1 MAGLTDDTDRLVGLI
16 ALFSLGF
23 FLATQETRMDGS
35 IWRNVRCQRC
45 GAVPIDKGKA
55 TANCPVC
62 KSSELGERAPDY
74 MKLTDSD
81 RRWLRSLMIGAA

>member
-1 MAGLTDDTDRLVGLI
+1 VSDDRFIGFCALLSLGLV
-16 ALFSLGF
+16 FSLTT
-23 FLATQETRMDGS
+23 LETRMDGS

-55 TANCPVC
+55 TVNCPVC

-74 MKLTDSD
+74 KELTDSD
-81 RRWLRSLMIGAA
+81 RRFLRGIRIAAA